1 MLTTPWAKVL
11 IDLWEHRVRTL
22 VVALAIAVGVYAV
35 GVVLNTREILVR
47 EYAQDQA
54 KALMASAV
62 VYTSRPFEDD
72 LAASVARLPLVA
84 AAEGRSVATGR
95 VLRADDLPQEI
106 VLIAVPDFGNMQ
118 VDAIAPLA
126 GQFPP
131 GRREVVVEGA
141 SLSSLGAGI
150 GASAAGIGSE
160 ITIEMS
166 NDAVRTLRIVG
177 TVHDAQRFS
186 PMMAGSATAYVTPD
200 TLESLGFTALNTE
213 LRIRTTE
220 PSQDEAH
227 IVAALDQVEALLED
241 TGRTV
246 YGRQINTESAAD
258 PFIGSVVL
266 ILSAFG
272 VVILLLSGFLVVN
285 AMSALITQQ
294 VPQIGVMKLVG
305 ARRGQ
310 IMALYLTTVLI
321 YGILA
326 VALALPSAAL
336 TARLLMSELV
346 EPLLNVKIVSYSV
359 GLPFLL
365 MQAAVGLLLP
375 LAAGLAPVIR
385 GTRVTTHQALNDAG
399 MGGGATG
406 RGLAERL
413 LARLQ
418 RIRRIE
424 RPVLLAVRNMLRH
437 KGRLVQ
443 TLVVLVFGTALFVSV
458 LSVRASVNA
467 TLSAFM
473 RFHHYDVS
481 AVMEQGE
488 LITRLEA
495 AAREIPHVEAV
506 EVWSSGGASRVRD
519 DDTESN
525 PFQVIAVPPETSFM
539 DPELIAGQWLASAGS
554 IPNAV
559 VVNSDLVDA
568 ERGVD
573 VGRDIVL
580 DIDGREST
588 WRVAGIV
595 GTESR
600 GAAAYVRRDD
610 YAYAVRLAGQ
620 GNRVQVRIEP
630 GAVVTQDEMA
640 AQLREHLDAA
650 GLKVSDTQTSQMTQ
664 AENNLLFTIVVAFL
678 ILMALLLAAV
688 GGLGLSTTMSINM
701 MERVREV
708 GVLRAIGAS
717 NASVSRIVLA
727 EGIAM
732 SVISWVMGVGLSI
745 LIAPVLSDQ
754 LGLALIKI
762 PLQYRYAV
770 LGAGIWFFILLGIAA
785 VASLAPARDAVRLTV
800 REVLAYE

>member
-1 MLTTPWAKVL
+1 
-11 IDLWEHRVRTL
+11 
-22 VVALAIAVGVYAV
+22 
-35 GVVLNTREILVR
+35 
-47 EYAQDQA
+47 
-54 KALMASAV
+54 
-62 VYTSRPFEDD
+62 
-72 LAASVARLPLVA
+72 
-84 AAEGRSVATGR
+84 
-95 VLRADDLPQEI
+95 
-106 VLIAVPDFGNMQ
+106 
-118 VDAIAPLA
+118 
-126 GQFPP
+126 
-131 GRREVVVEGA
+131 
-141 SLSSLGAGI
+141 
-150 GASAAGIGSE
+150 
-160 ITIEMS
+160 
-166 NDAVRTLRIVG
+166 
-177 TVHDAQRFS
+177 
-186 PMMAGSATAYVTPD
+186 
-200 TLESLGFTALNTE
+200 
-213 LRIRTTE
+213 
-220 PSQDEAH
+220 
-227 IVAALDQVEALLED
+227 
-241 TGRTV
+241 
-246 YGRQINTESAAD
+246 
-258 PFIGSVVL
+258 
-266 ILSAFG
+266 
-272 VVILLLSGFLVVN
+272 
-285 AMSALITQQ
+285 
-294 VPQIGVMKLVG
+294 
-305 ARRGQ
+305 
-310 IMALYLTTVLI
+310 
-321 YGILA
+321 
-326 VALALPSAAL
+326 
-336 TARLLMSELV
+336 
-346 EPLLNVKIVSYSV
+346 
-359 GLPFLL
+359 
-365 MQAAVGLLLP
+365 
-375 LAAGLAPVIR
+375 
-385 GTRVTTHQALNDAG
+385 
-399 MGGGATG
+399 
-406 RGLAERL
+406 
-413 LARLQ
+413 
-418 RIRRIE
+418 
-424 RPVLLAVRNMLRH
+424 
-437 KGRLVQ
+437 
-443 TLVVLVFGTALFVSV
+443 
-458 LSVRASVNA
+458 
-467 TLSAFM
+467 
-473 RFHHYDVS
+473 
-481 AVMEQGE
+481 MEQGE

-506 EVWSSGGASRVRD
+506 EVWSSGGATRVRD

-630 GAVVTQDEMA
+630 GSVVTQDEMA

>member
-35 GVVLNTREILVR
+35 GVVLNAREILVR
-47 EYAQDQA
+47 EYQQDQA
-54 KALMASAV
+54 KAQMASAV

-72 LAASVARLPLVA
+72 LAESAARLPLVA
-84 AAEGRSVATGR
+84 AAEGRNSATGR
-95 VLRADDLPQEI
+95 VSRADDSPQEI
-106 VLIAVPDFGNMQ
+106 VLMAVPDFENMK
-118 VDAIAPLA
+118 VDTIAPLA
-126 GQFPP
+126 GQYPP

-141 SLSSLGAGI
+141 SLASLGAGI
-150 GASAAGIGSE
+150 GDE
-160 ITIEMS
+160 ITVEMS

-186 PMMAGSATAYVTPD
+186 PMLAGIATAYVTPD
-200 TLESLGFTALNTE
+200 TLASLGYSAMNTE
-213 LRIRTTE
+213 LRIRVTE

-227 IVAALDQVEALLED
+227 IVAALDQVETLLED

-246 YGRQINTESAAD
+246 AGRQINTESAAD

-266 ILSAFG
+266 ILTGFG

-294 VPQIGVMKLVG
+294 VPQIGVMKLIG

-321 YGILA
+321 YGLLA
-326 VALALPSAAL
+326 VVLALPLAGL
-336 TARLLMSELV
+336 TARLLMSQLV
-346 EPLLNVKIVSYSV
+346 EPLLNVRVESYSI

-365 MQAAVGLLLP
+365 AQAAVGLLLP

-385 GTRVTTHQALNDAG
+385 GTRVTTHQALNDVG
-399 MGGGATG
+399 MGGGASG
-406 RGLAERL
+406 RGFTERL
-413 LARLQ
+413 LARVQ
-418 RIRRIE
+418 QIRRIE
-424 RPVLLAVRNMLRH
+424 RPVLLAIRNTLRH
-437 KGRLVQ
+437 KGRLAQ

-458 LSVRASVNA
+458 FSVRASVDA
-467 TLSAFM
+467 TLDAFM
-473 RFHHYDVS
+473 RFHRYDVS
-481 AVMEQGE
+481 VVMEQGE

-495 AAREIPHVEAV
+495 AAREVPHVDAV
-506 EVWSSGGASRVRD
+506 EVWSSGGATRVRA

-525 PFQVIAVPPETSFM
+525 PFRVVAVPPETSFM
-539 DPELIAGQWLASAGS
+539 DPELISGQWLPAAGS

-559 VVNSDLVDA
+559 VVNSDLVDD

-573 VGRDIVL
+573 VGREIVL
-580 DIDGREST
+580 DVDGREST
-588 WRVAGIV
+588 WRVVGIV
-595 GTESR
+595 STESR
-600 GAAAYVRRDD
+600 GAAVYVHRDD

-620 GNRVQVRIEP
+620 GNRVQVRIAQ
-630 GAVVTQDEMA
+630 GAHVTQDEMA
-640 AQLREHLDAA
+640 VQLREHLDAV
-650 GLKVSDTQTSQMTQ
+650 GLKVSETQTAEVTQ
-664 AENNLLFTIVVAFL
+664 TENNLLFTIVVAFL

-717 NASVSRIVLA
+717 NASVRGIVLA

-732 SVISWVMGVGLSI
+732 SVISWVAGVFLS
-745 LIAPVLSDQ
+745 LLLAPVFSDQ

-762 PLQYRYAV
+762 PLQYHYSA
-770 LGAGIWFFILLGIAA
+770 LGAVIWFFVLSGIAA
-785 VASLAPARDAVRLTV
+785 VASLAPARNAVRLTV